1 MKGLKKDQDRKRHT
15 REIVEAAE
23 AKSNEQ
29 LGVSVAPVQEEGL
42 TRYKDLEYYKEKG
55 VKQF

>member
-23 AKSNEQ
+23 AKSHEQ
-29 LGVSVAPVQEEGL
+29 LGVSMAPVQEEGL
-42 TRYKDLEYYKEKG
+42 TRYKDL
-55 VKQF
+55 